1 MDPKTFYGSKTFQK
15 LEQAL
20 DEIENDEYEQLDSID
35 LCVLPPDLD
44 ELTDTEEFDDDI
56 IEDPNYIPKE
66 TSGKIE
72 TSITSL
78 YELEEATAS
87 DEVSGSLSKEYA
99 EFGKPKWLK
108 TDFPSSATASTMSFD
123 AEMENVKAALRGLSP
138 RQIFEKFLSDE
149 IITYICDQTIIYARQ
164 KNNHSFTIDRQEMQT
179 FIAILYLTG
188 YNRLPRERL
197 YWSLDEDLG
206 VACVY
211 NAMSR
216 DRYLEI
222 KKYVHLADNSMIG
235 KSKDRM
241 YKIRPLAD
249 KLIEKFCQWGCFHKD
264 ISIDESMVKYFGH
277 NPAKQ
282 FIRGKPVRFGYK
294 NWMITSSTG
303 YCYGFDVYC
312 GKKPNEIEET
322 KGIPLGA
329 KVVLDLL
336 KNLPEP
342 SRNEI
347 FFDNYF
353 TTYPLMVYLKR
364 KNIKATGTVRE
375 NRMKKCPVMES
386 KQMRKMARGT
396 FDYRFDKT
404 NEILCVKWYDN
415 SVCSMLSNYDT
426 IEPLN
431 QVKRWS
437 KISKS
442 KENVVQPK
450 LFASYNSGMGGVDT
464 HDQCISLYRI
474 SIKGKKWWWVLFTYF
489 LDMVITNAWKI
500 HQITA
505 ENMMDQL
512 EFRRYI
518 VRSYIRD
525 GTASRTQRKRK
536 AGSSVELNQGFHF
549 PGKLEKQLKCCV
561 CHMKARWTCKKC
573 LKTMCIEKGCFEK
586 YHTSA

>member
-1 MDPKTFYGSKTFQK
+1 
-15 LEQAL
+15 
-20 DEIENDEYEQLDSID
+20 
-35 LCVLPPDLD
+35 
-44 ELTDTEEFDDDI
+44 
-56 IEDPNYIPKE
+56 
-66 TSGKIE
+66 
-72 TSITSL
+72 
-78 YELEEATAS
+78 
-87 DEVSGSLSKEYA
+87 
-99 EFGKPKWLK
+99 
-108 TDFPSSATASTMSFD
+108 
-123 AEMENVKAALRGLSP
+123 
-138 RQIFEKFLSDE
+138 
-149 IITYICDQTIIYARQ
+149 
-164 KNNHSFTIDRQEMQT
+164 MQT
-179 FIAILYLTG
+179 FLSILCLTG
-188 YNRLPRERL
+188 YHKVPRKRQ

-206 VACVY
+206 VSCVY

-222 KKYVHLADNSMIG
+222 KKFLHLADNSKIG
-235 KSKDRM
+235 DSKDRM

-249 KLIEKFCQWGCFHKD
+249 KLIEKFCQWGCFHKN

-294 NWMITSSTG
+294 NWMITSSIG

-312 GKKPNEIEET
+312 GKKPNETEDT

-336 KNLPEP
+336 KNLPDP
-342 SRNEI
+342 SKNEI

-364 KNIKATGTVRE
+364 KNINATGTVRE
-375 NRMKKCPVMES
+375 NRLQKCPIMES
-386 KQMRKMARGT
+386 KHMKKMPRGT
-396 FDYRFDKT
+396 YDYRCDKT
-404 NEILCVKWYDN
+404 NGILCVKWYDN
-415 SVCSMLSNYDT
+415 SACSILSNYDS

-437 KISKS
+437 RSIKS

-464 HDQCISLYRI
+464 HDQCISTYRI
-474 SIKGKKWWWVLFTYF
+474 GIKGKKWWWVLFTYF
-489 LDMVITNAWKI
+489 LDMVMANSWKM

-505 ENMMDQL
+505 ESTIDQL
-512 EFRRYI
+512 EFRRQI
-518 VRSYIRD
+518 VRSYLRD
-525 GTASRTQRKRK
+525 GTAARQQKIPKKRK
-536 AGSSVELNQGFHF
+536 AGSSIELSEGFHF

-573 LKTMCIEKGCFEK
+573 QKTMCVEKGCFEK